1 VLGSP
6 LLHEPFRVGLIGC
19 GFQGEHW
26 ANCLDDSAQFTLA
39 ACCDADLGRA
49 RDLAGRG
56 GTAIVTSDWRDL
68 TTRSDLDAVIIAT
81 TTHTHA
87 EIALES
93 ARSGKHILLE
103 KPMAITLGDCLTIEQ
118 AAAEHGVV
126 LMVGFKFRFAPALVA
141 ARAAVAEPLVLITQT
156 IYDADE
162 PVAGWVA
169 DPAKSGGWLVT
180 GLVHVVDA
188 MRYLSG
194 SDVTRVCAAGGALA
208 FPAFGIADTAVASVS
223 FANGAV
229 GSIAYGLAGRSG
241 VLGTWA
247 FQTIGVGVNATVSEH
262 GTALSVHQ
270 AGAAADIH
278 TTDPVSDPFEVGM
291 RDLLDE
297 FANAMVCG
305 QARQATARDGTYAL
319 AGALAIVEAI
329 RTGRPVEIAEPRLPR

>member
-1 VLGSP
+1 M
-6 LLHEPFRVGLIGC
+6 HEPFRVGLIGC

-26 ANCLDDSAQFTLA
+26 ANCLDDSAQLTLA
-39 ACCDADLGRA
+39 ACCDADLGHA

-56 GTAIVTSDWRDL
+56 GTAVATSDWRDL
-68 TTRSDLDAVIIAT
+68 TSRSDLDAVIIAT

-87 EIALES
+87 EIALE
-93 ARSGKHILLE
+93 AAQSGKHILLE
-103 KPMAITLGDCLTIEQ
+103 KPMAITVGDCLTIEQ
-118 AAAEHGVV
+118 AVAEHGVV
-126 LMVGFKFRFAPALVA
+126 LIVGFKFRFSAALVA

-156 IYDADE
+156 MYDADE

-169 DPAKSGGWLVT
+169 DPARSGGWLVT

-194 SDVTRVCAAGGALA
+194 SDVTRVFAAGGALA
-208 FPAFGIADTAVASVS
+208 FPEFGIADTAVASVS

-229 GSIAYGLAGRSG
+229 GSVAYGLAGRSG

-247 FQTIGVGVNATVSEH
+247 FQTIGVGINATVSQH
-262 GTALSVHQ
+262 GTALSVHH
-270 AGAAADIH
+270 AGAAEDIDI
-278 TTDPVSDPFEVGM
+278 TDPVSDPFEVGM

-297 FANAMVCG
+297 FAHAIDSG
-305 QARQATARDGTYAL
+305 HARQATAHDGTYAL

-329 RTGRPVEIAEPRLPR
+329 RTGRPVDMVEPRLAR